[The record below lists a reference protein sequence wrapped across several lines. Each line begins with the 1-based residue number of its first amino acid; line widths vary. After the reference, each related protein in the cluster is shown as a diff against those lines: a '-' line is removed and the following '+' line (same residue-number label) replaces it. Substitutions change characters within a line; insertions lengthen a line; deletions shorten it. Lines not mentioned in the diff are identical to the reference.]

1 MVTQRPISLGTPHG
15 RRTRWTPP
23 LMACAAA
30 VVIGALWS
38 GLVHLGLPLPEG
50 GTSLHEGHGPMM
62 ILGFLGTVITL
73 ERAVAL
79 GQPWAYLGPATAGL
93 GGGAGRVGAPAALG
107 PSSEERRGGE
117 AGRERRSGRGHR

>member
-1 MVTQRPISLGTPHG
+1 
-15 RRTRWTPP
+15 
-23 LMACAAA
+23 CAAA

-93 GGGAGRVGAPAALG
+93 GGVAVLVGGRSSVGPVRLTVAGGGGAAGWAGGR
-107 PSSEERRGGE
+107 
-117 AGRERRSGRGHR
+117 